1 MSAIRNIL
9 ARRDA
14 IRAEMR
20 SIHDAH
26 PDTLPAEAQTR
37 WTALEAEAEALNGQ
51 ERRQAALDDLDRRAA
66 GQTVAGTGDDRFD
79 TEARR
84 FSLARAIAAQIPG
97 STVDAGREREISAE
111 VCRRAGRQLEGIA
124 VPMAVFEKRVTSPA
138 GTGGSVVAT
147 NLDAGQ
153 FINRLYAAT
162 RTIQLGA
169 TLLPGLVGNVDIPRL
184 AGSTA
189 AGWVAD
195 NSPLTAS
202 DPAFDK
208 VSLHP
213 HTAGILS
220 EFSRNMLLQ
229 STPAIEELMRADM
242 ARMLAITLDLAAVAG
257 TGASNQPT
265 GVLNTT
271 GIGSVALG
279 TNGAALGYDN
289 VVDLMG
295 QVQDQNA
302 ETGGLAFLTNYK
314 VRRAVQKIKTTT
326 AEPLGEAVVFQGMPR
341 AFTTGVP
348 STLTKGTGTG
358 LSAMVYANWSDL
370 LIGVWDQ
377 LSILVNP
384 FEVERVS
391 KGQRAG
397 PRPDDLRYRRA
408 ARRIVRSYHGYR
420 GVMLPPGVDPQGV
433 NTLVAFGS
441 LAGVGAAAPVTATG
455 TAPSCGAFFAWGAW
469 GSGTQ
474 LLLESSADAGVTW
487 TLAEQFD
494 GSAMSPY
501 QDAVPAGV
509 SKPGL
514 YRVRLDVPFPGG
526 VVNWAFYQ

>member
-1 MSAIRNIL
+1 MTLREIL
-9 ARRDA
+9 ARREA
-14 IRAEMR
+14 IRSEMR
-20 SIHDAH
+20 GLHDAANGSALA
-26 PDTLPAEAQTR
+26 DAAQTR
-37 WTALEAEAEALNGQ
+37 WTALEGENAALNAQ
-51 ERRQAALDDLDRRAA
+51 EARQVALDDLDRRQT
-66 GQTVAGTGDDRFD
+66 GQTVAGARDDRLD
-79 TEARR
+79 TEMRQ
-84 FSLARAIAAQIPG
+84 FSLVRAIAAQIPG
-97 STVDAGREREISAE
+97 SNVDAGREREISAE

-124 VPMAVFEKRVTSPA
+124 VPLAVFEKRVTSPA
-138 GTGGSVVAT
+138 GSGGNVVAT

-169 TLLPGLVGNVDIPRL
+169 TLLPGLVGGVDIPRL

-202 DPAFDK
+202 DPTFDK
-208 VSLHP
+208 VSLRP

-265 GVLNTT
+265 GVLNTA

-302 ETGGLAFLTNYK
+302 EAGSLAFLTNYK

-326 AEPLGEAVVFQGMPR
+326 AEPLGEDVVFQGAPR

-348 STLTKGTGTG
+348 STLTKGTGTN
-358 LSAMVYANWSDL
+358 LSAMIYANWSDL

-377 LSILVNP
+377 LSVLVNP
-384 FEVERVS
+384 FE
-391 KGQRAG
+391 
-397 PRPDDLRYRRA
+397 
-408 ARRIVRSYHGYR
+408 
-420 GVMLPPGVDPQGV
+420 
-433 NTLVAFGS
+433 
-441 LAGVGAAAPVTATG
+441 
-455 TAPSCGAFFAWGAW
+455 
-469 GSGTQ
+469 
-474 LLLESSADAGVTW
+474 SSAYPKGNVQVRALMTCDI
-487 TLAEQFD
+487 
-494 GSAMSPY
+494 
-501 QDAVPAGV
+501 AVRHPASFAAITDIV
-509 SKPGL
+509 
-514 YRVRLDVPFPGG
+514 
-526 VVNWAFYQ
+526 A